1 MKLLMIVV
9 FQNYAINN
17 INLKL
22 NLVPRPWERGCLK
35 LDAVNYSCVVEQDRS
50 TAPNYAK
57 LCYGYAF
64 FFLNYAHNHNSTR
77 VSKLDE
83 KKS

>member
-35 LDAVNYSCVVEQDRS
+35 LDAVNYSCVVEQALLS
-50 TAPNYAK
+50 IMQNYATAM
-57 LCYGYAF
+57 LF
-64 FFLNYAHNHNSTR
+64 F
-77 VSKLDE
+77 
-83 KKS
+83 